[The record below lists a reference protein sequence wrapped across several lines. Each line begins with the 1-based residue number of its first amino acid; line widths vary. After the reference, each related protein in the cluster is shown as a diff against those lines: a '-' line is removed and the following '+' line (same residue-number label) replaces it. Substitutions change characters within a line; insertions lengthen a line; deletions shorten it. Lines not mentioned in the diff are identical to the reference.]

1 MGGRMTP
8 TEYVNHIEAEAS
20 RIVAD
25 VAQETAR
32 QFQASTPTSRKRT
45 QAAVFHRTQGTTGRV
60 GLDFK
65 NKYQTAGTDTKRH
78 FRRTWRRIRPAIEQT
93 LLTRLTSSITGN

>member
-1 MGGRMTP
+1 MTP
-8 TEYVNHIEAEAS
+8 TEYVNHIETEAS

-25 VAQETAR
+25 VAQEAAR
-32 QFQASTPTSRKRT
+32 QFQARTPASRRRT
-45 QAAVFHRTQGTTGRV
+45 RDAVFHRTQGTTGRV

-78 FRRTWRRIRPAIEQT
+78 FRRTWRQIRPDIEQQ
-93 LLTRLTSSITGN
+93 LLARLTSSITGN

>member
-25 VAQETAR
+25 VAQQAAR
-32 QFQASTPTSRKRT
+32 QFQARTPPGRRRT
-45 QAAVFHRTQGTTGRV
+45 RSAVFHRTQGTTGQV

-65 NKYQTAGTDTKRH
+65 QKYPTAGTTTKRH
-78 FRRTWRRIRPAIEQT
+78 FRQTWRRIRPALRQT

>member
-25 VAQETAR
+25 VAREAAR
-32 QFQASTPTSRKRT
+32 QFRKLTPASRKRT
-45 QAAVFHRTQGTTGRV
+45 RAAVFHRTHGTTGRV

-65 NKYQTAGTDTKRH
+65 KKYHTAGTDTKRH
-78 FRRTWRRIRPAIEQT
+78 FHNTWRRIRPAIEQT

>member
-25 VAQETAR
+25 VAQEAAR
-32 QFQASTPTSRKRT
+32 QFQARTPASRRRT
-45 QAAVFHRTQGTTGRV
+45 RAAVFHRTQGTTGRV

-65 NKYQTAGTDTKRH
+65 QKYQTAGTTTKRY
-78 FRRTWRRIRPAIEQT
+78 FRNTWRRIRPSLQQT